1 MTAITHLWLE
11 HFRNYTRAELEVG
24 ARPVILTG
32 PNGAGKTNILEALS
46 LFSPG
51 RGVRKAAVREMQ
63 NQMNPGAWAAS
74 ITLQSGDITHH
85 LATARDAE
93 SRIDKRILKIN
104 GTREPK
110 QAVLCR
116 YLALSW
122 ATPQMDT
129 LFLEGNTV
137 RRKFL
142 DRLVYGFDPEHAA
155 RVASYEQSVRERAKL
170 LSERGADPYWLSV
183 LEQQMAEGTVAITI
197 ARLEA
202 IARIQEA
209 MRASQNSFP
218 KADLVLDG
226 TAEQLLNEG
235 VPAIEA
241 EAQLAGSF
249 QACRNIDA
257 ARGHTTEGAGRSRLI
272 VTHSA
277 KRMEAANCSTGEQ
290 KALLLSLLI
299 HHATARRQWLGSPP
313 ILLLDE
319 VVSHLDRT
327 HRKDLFDAISEGGM
341 QAWMTGTDAA
351 DFQGLEGV
359 AVEVKVADGEVRIEG

>member
-1 MTAITHLWLE
+1 MSAITHLWLE
-11 HFRNYTRAELEVG
+11 HFRNYRHAEIEAG
-24 ARPVILTG
+24 PSPVILTG

-46 LFSPG
+46 LFMPG
-51 RGVRKAAVREMQ
+51 KGIRKAAVREMDYHGGE
-63 NQMNPGAWAAS
+63 GAWAVS
-74 ITLQSGDITHH
+74 VTLKFGDVEHH

-104 GTREPK
+104 GVRESK
-110 QAVLCR
+110 QAFLCR

-129 LFLEGNTV
+129 LFLEGNTA

-142 DRLVYGFDPEHAA
+142 DRLVYGFDPEHAV
-155 RVASYEQSVRERAKL
+155 RVASYEQAVRERAKL
-170 LSERGADPYWLSV
+170 LSDRGADAYWLSV

-209 MRASQNSFP
+209 MNASQNSFP
-218 KADLVLDG
+218 KALLALDG
-226 TAEQLLNEG
+226 TAENLLQEG
-235 VPAIEA
+235 IPAIEV

-249 QACRNIDA
+249 RACRGIDA
-257 ARGHTTEGAGRSRLI
+257 ARGRTTEGAGRSQFIAVHR
-272 VTHSA
+272 A
-277 KRMEAANCSTGEQ
+277 KQMEAMNCSTGEQ

-299 HHATARRQWLGSPP
+299 HHAAARRQWLGNPP

-319 VVSHLDRT
+319 VVSHLDVQ
-327 HRKDLFDAISEGGM
+327 HRKDLFDAIREGGM

-351 DFQGLEGV
+351 DFQGLEGH
-359 AVEVKVADGEVRIEG
+359 ATWLRIEDGKAQKIG